1 MNSRTETKA
10 LVAKASRFIES
21 ARALKEMGDL
31 ESAVSRLYYAMFF
44 CAEAL
49 LLAKGLTFSRHGRVI
64 AAFGEHFVKPG
75 LLPQELHRWLRDAFD
90 KRQLADYEAL
100 PVFDKTDV
108 DDLLSHAEEFLKVT
122 KEFLATS
129 GGV

>member
-1 MNSRTETKA
+1 MISRAETEA

-49 LLAKGLTFSRHGRVI
+49 LLSKRTSF
-64 AAFGEHFVKPG
+64 
-75 LLPQELHRWLRDAFD
+75 LPPWQCDSSLR
-90 KRQLADYEAL
+90 
-100 PVFDKTDV
+100 
-108 DDLLSHAEEFLKVT
+108 
-122 KEFLATS
+122 
-129 GGV
+129 